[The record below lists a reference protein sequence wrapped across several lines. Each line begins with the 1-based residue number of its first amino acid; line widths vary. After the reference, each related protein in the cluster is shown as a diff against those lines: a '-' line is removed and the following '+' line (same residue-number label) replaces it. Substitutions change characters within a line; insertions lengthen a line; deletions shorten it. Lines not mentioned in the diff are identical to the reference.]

1 MKNISKLFS
10 RYIRFVITFLII
22 IIAIRFY
29 EYIHSSMLHSLPAG
43 SFWLSFKGLF
53 YDLYLGLFISA
64 LLLIPYLLFGLIN
77 IRLANI
83 IFLTLSSLILIV
95 YLGLAHYFAVQ
106 LFPLGKDFFGYTTAE
121 IKQTVLASGELNI
134 ISLISLIIPVLIYI
148 FLAIYFKRLIM
159 GTSLTV
165 IFYILIILSVFFT
178 PSLLTPDESNF
189 KKDLEYYLICNKLG
203 YFIKQNA
210 FENTITVDKS
220 NSTTNEAN
228 SQTSDDFIYVNKE
241 YPLLHLDNTKDEMS
255 AYFNKSERPPN
266 FVFILVESLS
276 SAFTGKKAYLGSF
289 TPYLDSLIE
298 HSLYWQNFLSTTG
311 RTFGVLPSV
320 FGSLP
325 FGNNGFL
332 DLAAQSP
339 RHLTLIS
346 LLKDN
351 GYYTGFY
358 YGGNPHFDMMDIF
371 LKKQKIDFISTESI
385 YGSSYKKFP
394 SNSGGFTWGYADK
407 EVFRK
412 AIELTANKTQQPRL
426 DILMTLATHD
436 PFLVPDQSY
445 YNDKFHK
452 RLKQIGLNEN
462 DENYVN
468 DMKKYAAILYMDD
481 AIKYL
486 INSYSKREDFQN
498 TIFIITG
505 DHRMAEIPLL
515 SKIDKY
521 HVPLIIYSPLLKKA
535 EKFEAVSS
543 HLDITPTIIAFLK
556 NNYSLKFPSK
566 VHWLGKGID
575 FNKSFRNIH
584 SLAFMWDKTSLYN
597 YLHKDYFINQNT
609 LFKLSKDMNIDPIK
623 SDSIFNIVYAM
634 LNDFKEKNQI
644 VCFNNKLYP
653 ENIDDSKNDNV
664 NVKENEKANEQ
675 TNTINNKNYK
685 ESEIISL
692 KEITNNFENNYKNNK
707 KISNRK
713 AFSGQYSMRIEPKN
727 NKEIIL
733 DSILIKELF

>member
-1 MKNISKLFS
+1 MI
-10 RYIRFVITFLII
+10 
-22 IIAIRFY
+22 
-29 EYIHSSMLHSLPAG
+29 
-43 SFWLSFKGLF
+43 
-53 YDLYLGLFISA
+53 
-64 LLLIPYLLFGLIN
+64 
-77 IRLANI
+77 
-83 IFLTLSSLILIV
+83 
-95 YLGLAHYFAVQ
+95 
-106 LFPLGKDFFGYTTAE
+106 
-121 IKQTVLASGELNI
+121 
-134 ISLISLIIPVLIYI
+134 
-148 FLAIYFKRLIM
+148 
-159 GTSLTV
+159 
-165 IFYILIILSVFFT
+165 
-178 PSLLTPDESNF
+178 
-189 KKDLEYYLICNKLG
+189 
-203 YFIKQNA
+203 
-210 FENTITVDKS
+210 
-220 NSTTNEAN
+220 
-228 SQTSDDFIYVNKE
+228 
-241 YPLLHLDNTKDEMS
+241 
-255 AYFNKSERPPN
+255 
-266 FVFILVESLS
+266 
-276 SAFTGKKAYLGSF
+276 
-289 TPYLDSLIE
+289 
-298 HSLYWQNFLSTTG
+298 
-311 RTFGVLPSV
+311 
-320 FGSLP
+320 
-325 FGNNGFL
+325 
-332 DLAAQSP
+332 
-339 RHLTLIS
+339 
-346 LLKDN
+346 
-351 GYYTGFY
+351 
-358 YGGNPHFDMMDIF
+358 
-371 LKKQKIDFISTESI
+371 KQKIDFISTESI

-412 AIELTANKTQQPRL
+412 AIELTADKTQQPRL
-426 DILMTLATHD
+426 DIYMTLATHD

-445 YNDKFHK
+445 YNDKFRK

-462 DENYVN
+462 DESYVN

-505 DHRMAEIPLL
+505 DHRMAEIPLI

-584 SLAFMWDKTSLYN
+584 SLAFMWDKSSTYN
-597 YLHKDYFINQNT
+597 YLYKDYFINQNT

-634 LNDFKEKNQI
+634 LNNFKEKNKI

-653 ENIDDSKNDNV
+653 ENIDDSRNDNV

-675 TNTINNKNYK
+675 TNTINNNNYK

-692 KEITNNFENNYKNNK
+692 KEFTNNFENNYKNNK

-733 DSILIKELF
+733 DSILIKELFQNINLLLNFKIFPLPFSKNYLPELMIEIYDANNLNLYKKQIKLTIDKEISNNKGKWMLADLKENIIMPALKTDEAGAKQSVAKKAIPTPIKYKAAYLRLSLINIKKAEIFYDDLSIKIIGEK